1 MIGNRSSSASLCSRP
16 ATKAALDQA
25 FTSKLS
31 RLGASLLDDYAVHG
45 QQGEAVVCSVSFALK
60 PLTDAP
66 DAAIGG
72 APTTAADV
80 QGYAMAF
87 AMMPNLMAYSQINP
101 GQPLVQRLTYRVNK
115 TLDDRVLVTVVDFPG
130 ARNLR

>member
-1 MIGNRSSSASLCSRP
+1 MAP
-16 ATKAALDQA
+16 AFHEVL
-25 FTSKLS
+25 FEVFVPY
-31 RLGASLLDDYAVHG
+31 R
-45 QQGEAVVCSVSFALK
+45 
-60 PLTDAP
+60 
-66 DAAIGG
+66 
-72 APTTAADV
+72 TTGL
-80 QGYAMAF
+80 GYAMAF